1 MNLNKFYYLIV
12 VLLCSIS
19 FTACSDDDDKQTV
32 PNIEL
37 VASMSAY
44 SEGILSFD
52 EENSILS
59 VSQEGTL
66 TSSITLG
73 DAAGA
78 DMNGITLK
86 AIVPTADKMWCLANC
101 SKNRLSLSVAK
112 NNAENVR
119 QTTIE
124 ISALLRQIPIRRKL
138 GFCNR
143 WIQWPDHKCSSG
155 FL

>member
-86 AIVPTADKMWCLANC
+86 AIVPTADKIRAD
-101 SKNRLSLSVAK
+101 
-112 NNAENVR
+112 
-119 QTTIE
+119 
-124 ISALLRQIPIRRKL
+124 AL
-138 GFCNR
+138 
-143 WIQWPDHKCSSG
+143 
-155 FL
+155 